1 MSSYTFERIKG
12 YHDIRLTLDSCENGI
27 YKKSE
32 ITINYERKIATLFY
46 PSGNGIN
53 NVEYFTNSQNI
64 NRPTTKIINIYIL
77 TILKNKLYN
86 QFIDDNFMRFNYKPT
101 DMYKNIVY
109 DCVSVD
115 QQINRYF
122 RLLDEWYEDIE
133 KLTKIPRYIWFKVID
148 DELSINYT
156 DFNYVDCKKYILS
169 HKNLEI
175 GDYSTLNY
183 ECGEIYGEHPFN
195 EITSTKLPFNEYLS
209 IKNKFPNFFR
219 ERNFRMN
226 PSYGLVKMYFTK
238 QTGILFFPQEIGWK
252 RFDPRKEQRSIARP
266 IVVPSATSS

>member
-1 MSSYTFERIKG
+1 
-12 YHDIRLTLDSCENGI
+12 
-27 YKKSE
+27 
-32 ITINYERKIATLFY
+32 
-46 PSGNGIN
+46 
-53 NVEYFTNSQNI
+53 
-64 NRPTTKIINIYIL
+64 
-77 TILKNKLYN
+77 
-86 QFIDDNFMRFNYKPT
+86 
-101 DMYKNIVY
+101 MYKNIVY

-209 IKNKFPNFFR
+209 IKNKFP
-219 ERNFRMN
+219 EQ
-226 PSYGLVKMYFTK
+226 L
-238 QTGILFFPQEIGWK
+238 WK
-252 RFDPRKEQRSIARP
+252 SDFIPEGFHESKNIIMIDSRSIEEVELIIKTIFNRVCKDVSKG
-266 IVVPSATSS
+266 IR

>member
-12 YHDIRLTLDSCENGI
+12 YHDIRLTLDSCEDGI
-27 YKKSE
+27 YNKSE
-32 ITINYERKIATLFY
+32 ITIHYERKIATLFY

-64 NRPTTKIINIYIL
+64 NRPTTKITNIYIL

-86 QFIDDNFMRFNYKPT
+86 QFLDDNFMRFNYKPT

-183 ECGEIYGEHPFN
+183 ECGEIYGEHQFN

-209 IKNKFPNFFR
+209 IKNKFP
-219 ERNFRMN
+219 EQ
-226 PSYGLVKMYFTK
+226 L
-238 QTGILFFPQEIGWK
+238 WK
-252 RFDPRKEQRSIARP
+252 SDFIPEGFHESKNIIMIDSRSIEEVELIIKTIFNRVCKDVSKC
-266 IVVPSATSS
+266 IR